1 MKHLT
6 AKELSN
12 HENGYFYWI
21 DDETHNIKVIMFDNG
36 KRTDH
41 TFETNEEFE
50 KFLTE
55 LK

>member
-12 HENGYFYWI
+12 HENGYFHWI
-21 DDETHNIKVIMFDNG
+21 DDETHNIKVIVFESG
-36 KRTDH
+36 KRTDY
-41 TFETNEEFE
+41 TFVTDDEFE
-50 KFLTE
+50 KFLKE